1 MGFYYGSGQQPP
13 DDEGSGGLREIIEI
27 VWVVLRMVAVPLGVL
42 LGVILGLAFVFWL
55 FTVNGFLGLAA
66 ILVIIAAVVARG
78 VWEAKHPPELR

>member
-1 MGFYYGSGQQPP
+1 MGFYYGSGQPP
-13 DDEGSGGLREIIEI
+13 DDDSGGIREIIEI

-42 LGVILGLAFVFWL
+42 LGVIVGLAFIFWL

-78 VWEAKHPPELR
+78 VWEAKHPPDIR